1 MADVIQLP
9 GVKEQLRLIAELR
22 WNLLRNNLQRKNT
35 RWDLVGIV
43 FAGVGSSL
51 LVIGLCV
58 AFYAGTYLF
67 LQRGR
72 AEWIALLFWA
82 IFVWWQVVPIFVSG
96 FGANFEF
103 RNLLRFPLSLRTFY
117 ILGLGYGF
125 ADFAAASALCWIA
138 SMIAAVAMTQ
148 FGLLPVMLLASF
160 LFVLVNVTLERLIG
174 SWLERLMANRRVR
187 ELMVGL
193 FVLGMVS
200 LNFLNPALQRVGNV
214 NAKPTILRLLPYVFW
229 LPGSLAG
236 GALASAVNR
245 DAQQEA
251 LTLIGLLAWVLVTS
265 GLLWQRYRVQYLGE
279 ELSEGIAPSL
289 KKRQARKMSFAAESP
304 SLVPPAISG
313 VVRKEFH
320 YLTRNGFS
328 FLQLILPPV
337 MVVLFSLQF
346 AAGSSHLKEH
356 GLSPQTFFP
365 AVMAY
370 LILILLSPA
379 YNSFAYEGHG
389 IQTYFMAPVRMRD
402 VLVGKNLFLVGLVA
416 MELIVSLTV
425 LVWRIGFPG
434 LPLFFSTI
442 AAAAFAV
449 AGQLTI
455 ANWSA
460 LSFPKK
466 MEIGKLRGQRNSGI
480 AVWTAFGVQILIGGI
495 ATVVLFAGRWAGNP
509 WLPVILFAALTAAAL
524 GGYIASLDPLSR
536 LAEDKKELLIETLC
550 R

>member
-1 MADVIQLP
+1 M
-9 GVKEQLRLIAELR
+9 
-22 WNLLRNNLQRKNT
+22 
-35 RWDLVGIV
+35 
-43 FAGVGSSL
+43 S
-51 LVIGLCV
+51 
-58 AFYAGTYLF
+58 
-67 LQRGR
+67 
-72 AEWIALLFWA
+72 
-82 IFVWWQVVPIFVSG
+82 
-96 FGANFEF
+96 
-103 RNLLRFPLSLRTFY
+103 
-117 ILGLGYGF
+117 
-125 ADFAAASALCWIA
+125 
-138 SMIAAVAMTQ
+138 
-148 FGLLPVMLLASF
+148 
-160 LFVLVNVTLERLIG
+160 LVNVTLERLIG

-214 NAKPTILRLLPYVFW
+214 NAKPTILRLLPYLSW

-279 ELSEGIAPSL
+279 ELSEGTAPSL
-289 KKRQARKMSFAAESP
+289 KKRQARKMSSAAESP

>member
-1 MADVIQLP
+1 LADVIQLP
-9 GVKEQLRLIAELR
+9 GVKEQLRLIARLR

-43 FAGVGSSL
+43 FAGMGSSL

-82 IFVWWQVVPIFVSG
+82 IFMWWQAVPIFVSG

-125 ADFAAASALCWIA
+125 ADFAAVSALCWIA
-138 SMIAAVAMTQ
+138 SMIAAVAITQ
-148 FGLLPVMLLASF
+148 IRLLPVMLLASF
-160 LFVLVNVTLERLIG
+160 LFVLVNLTLERLIG
-174 SWLERLMANRRVR
+174 SWLERLLANRRVR

-214 NAKPTILRLLPYVFW
+214 GAKPAILRVLPYLSW

-236 GALASAVNR
+236 GALASAVYR
-245 DAQQEA
+245 DVQQQA
-251 LTLIGLLAWVLVTS
+251 LTFAGLLAWVAVTS
-265 GLLWQRYRVQYLGE
+265 TLLWQRYRAQYLGE
-279 ELSEGIAPSL
+279 ELSEGTSPSL
-289 KKRQARKMSFAAESP
+289 KKRQTRKTISASETP
-304 SLVPPAISG
+304 SLVPPAIVG

-346 AAGSSHLKEH
+346 AAGSSQLKEH

-402 VLVGKNLFLVGLVA
+402 VLVGKNLFLVGLVV

-495 ATVVLFAGRWAGNP
+495 ATLVLFAGRWTGNP

-536 LAEDKKELLIETLC
+536 LAEEKKELLIETLC

>member
-1 MADVIQLP
+1 LADVIQLP
-9 GVKEQLRLIAELR
+9 GVKEQLRLIARLR

-43 FAGVGSSL
+43 FAGMGSSL

-82 IFVWWQVVPIFVSG
+82 IFMWWQAVPIFVSG

-125 ADFAAASALCWIA
+125 ADFAAVSALCWIA
-138 SMIAAVAMTQ
+138 SMIAAVAITQ
-148 FGLLPVMLLASF
+148 IRLLPVMLLASF
-160 LFVLVNVTLERLIG
+160 LFVLVNLTLERLIG
-174 SWLERLMANRRVR
+174 SWLERLLANRRVR

-214 NAKPTILRLLPYVFW
+214 GAKPAILRVLPYLSW

-236 GALASAVNR
+236 GALASAVYR
-245 DAQQEA
+245 DVQQQA
-251 LTLIGLLAWVLVTS
+251 LTFAGLLAWVAVTS
-265 GLLWQRYRVQYLGE
+265 ALLWQRYRAQYLGE
-279 ELSEGIAPSL
+279 ELSEGTSPSL
-289 KKRQARKMSFAAESP
+289 KKRQTRKTISASETP
-304 SLVPPAISG
+304 SLVPPAIVG

-346 AAGSSHLKEH
+346 AAGSSQLKEH

-402 VLVGKNLFLVGLVA
+402 VLVGKNLFLVGLVV

-495 ATVVLFAGRWAGNP
+495 ATLVLFAGRWTGNP

-536 LAEDKKELLIETLC
+536 LAEEKKELLIETLC

>member
-9 GVKEQLRLIAELR
+9 GVKEQLRLIARLR

-43 FAGVGSSL
+43 FAGMGSSL

-82 IFVWWQVVPIFVSG
+82 IFMWWQAVPIFVSG

-125 ADFAAASALCWIA
+125 ADFAAVSALCWIA
-138 SMIAAVAMTQ
+138 SMIAAVAITQ
-148 FGLLPVMLLASF
+148 IRLLPVMLLASF
-160 LFVLVNVTLERLIG
+160 LFVLVNLTLERLIG
-174 SWLERLMANRRVR
+174 SWLERLLANRRVR

-214 NAKPTILRLLPYVFW
+214 GAKPAILRVLPYLSW

-236 GALASAVNR
+236 GALASAVYR
-245 DAQQEA
+245 DVQQQA
-251 LTLIGLLAWVLVTS
+251 LTFAGLLAWVAVTS
-265 GLLWQRYRVQYLGE
+265 ALLWQRYRAQYLGE
-279 ELSEGIAPSL
+279 ELSEGTSPSL
-289 KKRQARKMSFAAESP
+289 KKRQTRKTISASETP
-304 SLVPPAISG
+304 SLVPPAIVG

-346 AAGSSHLKEH
+346 AAGSSQLKEH

-402 VLVGKNLFLVGLVA
+402 VLVGKNLFLVGLVV

-495 ATVVLFAGRWAGNP
+495 ATLVLFAGRWTGNP

-536 LAEDKKELLIETLC
+536 LAEEKKELLIETLC

>member
-9 GVKEQLRLIAELR
+9 GVKEQLRLIARLR

-43 FAGVGSSL
+43 FAGMGSSL

-82 IFVWWQVVPIFVSG
+82 IFMWWQAVPIFVSG

-125 ADFAAASALCWIA
+125 ADFAAVSALCWIA
-138 SMIAAVAMTQ
+138 SMIAAVAITQ
-148 FGLLPVMLLASF
+148 IRLLPVMLLASF
-160 LFVLVNVTLERLIG
+160 LFVLVNLTLERLIG
-174 SWLERLMANRRVR
+174 SWLERLLANRRVR

-214 NAKPTILRLLPYVFW
+214 GAKPAILRVLPYLSW

-236 GALASAVNR
+236 GALASAVYR
-245 DAQQEA
+245 DVQQQA
-251 LTLIGLLAWVLVTS
+251 LTFAGLLAWVAVTS
-265 GLLWQRYRVQYLGE
+265 TLLWQRYRAQYLGE
-279 ELSEGIAPSL
+279 ELSEGTAPSL
-289 KKRQARKMSFAAESP
+289 KKRQTRKTISASETP
-304 SLVPPAISG
+304 SLVPPAIVG

-346 AAGSSHLKEH
+346 AAGSSQLKEH

-402 VLVGKNLFLVGLVA
+402 VLVGKNLFLVGLVV

-495 ATVVLFAGRWAGNP
+495 ATLVLFAGRWTGNP

-524 GGYIASLDPLSR
+524 GGHIASLDPLSR
-536 LAEDKKELLIETLC
+536 LAEEKKELLIETLC